1 MIPKAIGVACLLLLP
16 AIAAYVAGFDDY
28 ARVAVVGAV
37 LAYFMGSLAR
47 PIARFGV
54 LIPVVYA
61 AAAVTANFTDGV
73 AALIVAI
80 AAAAGAASSLGYHRA
95 MLAVLAATLI
105 GSFEPASTPIV
116 FGRALAMFTGCLY
129 GVVLVATLGN
139 GFATHPRAVH
149 AKTALSYSVLLAVLV
164 LIAWFTA
171 RAAEL
176 EHAWWLPLTVAAL
189 GDPWFE
195 GTPRRAVGRL
205 VLALAGTLLVLTL
218 FETLPDPLFRL
229 AGAVVMLVVML
240 AMGPQRSH
248 WRGFLLTPILVLLV
262 AVDHEFAPVQFLEA
276 TALAFAFV
284 AVFTVLGKWVLWTLR
299 PDTGHAAI

>member
-1 MIPKAIGVACLLLLP
+1 MFARAIGVACLLLLP
-16 AIAAYVAGFDDY
+16 AVAASLAGFDDY
-28 ARVAVVGAV
+28 ARMAVVGAV

-95 MLAVLAATLI
+95 MLAVLAAALI
-105 GSFEPASTPIV
+105 GSFEPASTLV
-116 FGRALAMFTGCLY
+116 VAGRALGMFTGCLY
-129 GVVLVATLGN
+129 GVVLVATLGQ
-139 GFATHPRAVH
+139 GFATQPRAVR
-149 AKTALSYSVLLAVLV
+149 ASTALSYSILLAVLV

-171 RAAEL
+171 RAAGID
-176 EHAWWLPLTVAAL
+176 HAWWLPLSVAAL

-195 GTPRRAVGRL
+195 GTPRRAVVRL
-205 VLALAGTLLVLTL
+205 ALTLAGTLIVLTL
-218 FETLPDPLFRL
+218 FEAVRDPLFRL
-229 AGAVVMLVVML
+229 TGAMLLTVALL

-248 WRGFLLTPILVLLV
+248 WRGFLITPLLVLLV
-262 AVDHEFAPVQFLEA
+262 AVDHEYAPAPFLEA

-284 AVFTVLGKWVLWTLR
+284 ALFTVLGKWVLWTLR
-299 PDTGHAAI
+299 PDTGHAAV

>member
-1 MIPKAIGVACLLLLP
+1 VACLLLLP
-16 AIAAYVAGFDDY
+16 AVIACMVGFDDY

-37 LAYFMGSLAR
+37 LAYFLGSLAR

-54 LIPVVYA
+54 LIPAVYA
-61 AAAVTANFTDGV
+61 AAAVTASFTDGV

-95 MLAVLAATLI
+95 MLAVLAAALI
-105 GSFEPASTPIV
+105 GSFEPASTPVV

-129 GVVLVATLGN
+129 GVVLVATLGQ
-139 GFATHPRAVH
+139 GFATSPRAVH
-149 AKTALSYSVLLAVLV
+149 ARTALSYSLLLAVLV
-164 LIAWFTA
+164 LIAWLTA
-171 RAAEL
+171 RVAEL

-205 VLALAGTLLVLTL
+205 VLTLAGTLLVLAL
-218 FETLPDPLFRL
+218 FETLLEAPVFRL
-229 AGAVVMLVVML
+229 TAAVVLTVAMLTV
-240 AMGPQRSH
+240 GPHRSH
-248 WRGFLLTPILVLLV
+248 WRGFLLTPLLVLLV
-262 AVDHEFAPVQFLEA
+262 AVDSRYEPGQFLEA
-276 TALAFAFV
+276 TAFAFVIV

-299 PDTGHAAI
+299 PDHGHAVT

>member
-1 MIPKAIGVACLLLLP
+1 
-16 AIAAYVAGFDDY
+16 
-28 ARVAVVGAV
+28 
-37 LAYFMGSLAR
+37 
-47 PIARFGV
+47 
-54 LIPVVYA
+54 
-61 AAAVTANFTDGV
+61 
-73 AALIVAI
+73 
-80 AAAAGAASSLGYHRA
+80 
-95 MLAVLAATLI
+95 
-105 GSFEPASTPIV
+105 
-116 FGRALAMFTGCLY
+116 
-129 GVVLVATLGN
+129 
-139 GFATHPRAVH
+139 
-149 AKTALSYSVLLAVLV
+149 VLLAVLV

-205 VLALAGTLLVLTL
+205 VLALAGTLLVLTA
-218 FETLPDPLFRL
+218 FETLPDPLFRM
-229 AGAVVMLVVML
+229 AGAVVMLVAML

>member
-95 MLAVLAATLI
+95 MLAVLAAALI

-139 GFATHPRAVH
+139 GFATQPRAVH

-262 AVDHEFAPVQFLEA
+262 TVDHEFAPGQVLEA

>member
-1 MIPKAIGVACLLLLP
+1 MIPRAIGIACLLLLP
-16 AIAAYVAGFDDY
+16 AVAAFLGGFDDY

-61 AAAVTANFTDGV
+61 AAALTASFTGGV

-80 AAAAGAASSLGYHRA
+80 AAATGAASSLGYHRA
-95 MLAVLAATLI
+95 LLAVLAAALI
-105 GSFEPASTPIV
+105 GSFEPASAPVV
-116 FGRALAMFTGCLY
+116 FGKTLGMFAGCLY

-139 GFATHPRAVH
+139 GFATHPRAVS
-149 AKTALSYSVLLAVLV
+149 AGTALGYSVLLAALVLV
-164 LIAWFTA
+164 AWFTA
-171 RAAEL
+171 RVAAI

-195 GTPRRAVGRL
+195 GTQRRAVLRL
-205 VLALAGTLLVLTL
+205 ALALAGTLLVLAL
-218 FETLPDPLFRL
+218 FETLLDPLWRL
-229 AGAVVMLVVML
+229 AGAVVMIVALL
-240 AMGPQRSH
+240 AMGPRRSQ

-262 AVDHEFAPVQFLEA
+262 AGDAEYAPMQFLEA

-299 PDTGHAAI
+299 PDPGHAVI

>member
-1 MIPKAIGVACLLLLP
+1 MIPRAIGVACLLLLP
-16 AIAAYVAGFDDY
+16 AVAAYAAGFDDY

-54 LIPVVYA
+54 LIPFVYA

-73 AALIVAI
+73 AALIVAV

-95 MLAVLAATLI
+95 MLAVLAAVLI
-105 GSFEPASTPIV
+105 GSFEPASTLVV

-129 GVVLVATLGN
+129 GVVLVATVGR
-139 GFATHPRAVH
+139 GFTTSPRAVH
-149 AKTALSYSVLLAVLV
+149 AQTALSYSALLAVLV

-171 RAAEL
+171 RAAGL

-195 GTPRRAVGRL
+195 GTPRRAVVRL
-205 VLALAGTLLVLTL
+205 ALSLAGTLLVLTL
-218 FETLPDPLFRL
+218 FGALPAPLLRL
-229 AGAVVMLVVML
+229 TGAAVLMVPLL
-240 AMGPQRSH
+240 AMGPQRTH
-248 WRGFLLTPILVLLV
+248 GRGFLLTPILVLLV
-262 AVDHEFAPVQFLEA
+262 AVDQHYAPAQFLEA

-284 AVFTVLGKWVLWTLR
+284 AAFTVLGKWVLWTLR
-299 PDTGHAAI
+299 PDSGHAAA

>member
-1 MIPKAIGVACLLLLP
+1 MIPKAIGLACLLVLP
-16 AIAAYVAGFDDY
+16 AIAASVAGLDDY

-37 LAYFMGSLAR
+37 LAYFLGSLAR

-54 LIPVVYA
+54 LIPIVYA
-61 AAAVTANFTDGV
+61 AAAVTASFTDGV

-95 MLAVLAATLI
+95 MLAVLAAALI
-105 GSFEPASTPIV
+105 GSFEPAATPIV

-129 GVVLVATLGN
+129 GVVLVATVGG
-139 GFATHPRAVH
+139 GFARQPRAVNTR
-149 AKTALSYSVLLAVLV
+149 TALGYSVLLAALV

-171 RAAEL
+171 RAAGL

-195 GTPRRAVGRL
+195 GTPARAVGRL
-205 VLALAGTLLVLTL
+205 VLTLAGTLLVLTL
-218 FETLPDPLFRL
+218 LETLMDPLFRL
-229 AGAVVMLVVML
+229 ACAVVLLVAAL
-240 AMGPQRSH
+240 AMGQHRTH

-262 AVDHEFAPVQFLEA
+262 AVDTEYAPLQFLEA

-299 PDTGHAAI
+299 PDSGHAAV

>member
-1 MIPKAIGVACLLLLP
+1 MIIRAIGLACLLLLP
-16 AIAAYVAGFDDY
+16 AVAAYLAGFDDY

-54 LIPVVYA
+54 LIPIVYA

-95 MLAVLAATLI
+95 MLAVLAAALI
-105 GSFEPASTPIV
+105 GSFEPASTLVV

-139 GFATHPRAVH
+139 GFAAAPRAVH
-149 AKTALSYSVLLAVLV
+149 TKTALSYSILLAVLV
-164 LIAWFTA
+164 LLAWFTA

-195 GTPRRAVGRL
+195 GSPRRAVGRL
-205 VLALAGTLLVLTL
+205 ALTLAGTLLVLTL
-218 FETLPDPLFRL
+218 FEAVPDPMFRL
-229 AGAVVMLVVML
+229 TGAVVLLVAL
-240 AMGPQRSH
+240 LSMGPQRSH
-248 WRGFLLTPILVLLV
+248 WRGFLITPILVLLV
-262 AVDHEFAPVQFLEA
+262 AVDREYEPARFLEA
-276 TALAFAFV
+276 TVLAFVFV

-299 PDTGHAAI
+299 PDTGHAAV